1 MKKLVISSLLT
12 ASLWVGWGQTT
23 VDLATQ
29 SKNVDFSNAP
39 VTRTIKTGTVLPA
52 TCSLGSLFFRT
63 NAVAGQNI
71 FACTGT
77 NTWSVMGNATH
88 SHTLAGDATG
98 DLSSVTVTALQNRTV
113 STAAPASGQ
122 VLAWNATNLRW
133 EPQTVSGGGGGGGAS
148 SGAQLTDLTV
158 ARASGSL
165 LTIGSQCST
174 TAPCNVRFG
183 NTVYAFTAS
192 ASVTLSSGTGSAFV
206 YISRDGVLTVG
217 HNLVLNCS
225 GCTAEVATAFPA
237 DSVPLFRW
245 TATANTWD
253 NNGGTDVRAFLSGRP
268 VLGGTGIAVTNTGG
282 NATVAV
288 NTAVV
293 GLRTAVPAT
302 AASGCTS
309 GAWAADSTFSYI
321 CVADNT
327 WRRVS
332 ISAW

>member
-12 ASLWVGWGQTT
+12 ASVWSGWGQTT

-29 SKNVDFSNAP
+29 TKNIDFSNAP
-39 VTRTIKTGTVLPA
+39 VTRTIKTGTAMPA
-52 TCSLGSLFFRT
+52 ACSTGALFFQT
-63 NAVAGQNI
+63 NAVAGRNI
-71 FACTGT
+71 FACTST
-77 NTWSVMGNATH
+77 NTWSMMGNTTHTH
-88 SHTLAGDATG
+88 SLAGDASG

-122 VLAWNATNLRW
+122 VLAWNATSLRW

-148 SGAQLTDLTV
+148 SGAQLADLTV
-158 ARASGSL
+158 ARVSGNL
-165 LTIGSQCST
+165 LTVGAQCST
-174 TAPCNVRFG
+174 AAPCNVRFG

-192 ASVTLSSGTGSAFV
+192 ASVTLAGGTGSAFV
-206 YISRDGVLTVG
+206 YINRDGILTVG
-217 HNLVLNCS
+217 HNLTLTCS
-225 GCTAEVATAFPA
+225 GCTSEVATAFPV

-245 TATANTWD
+245 TATANAWD
-253 NNGGTDVRAFLSGRP
+253 SNGGTDVRAFLSGRT
-268 VLGGTGIAVTNTGG
+268 VLGGAGIAVINAGG

-288 NTAVV
+288 NSAVV

-302 AASGCTS
+302 AASVCTS

-327 WRRVS
+327 WRRVA
-332 ISAW
+332 ITTW